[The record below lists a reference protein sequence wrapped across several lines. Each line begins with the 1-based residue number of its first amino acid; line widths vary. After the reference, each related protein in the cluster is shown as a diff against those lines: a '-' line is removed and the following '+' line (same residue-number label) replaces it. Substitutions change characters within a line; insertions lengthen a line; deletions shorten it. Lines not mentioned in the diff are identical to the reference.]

1 MSKIKPLDNR
11 LLVQADAVKEKTN
24 SGILVSSETQKKP
37 NTGVVVAVGPKVKAL
52 KSGDYITY
60 PDYSGTV
67 VVTDGSEY
75 LIMRETE
82 VLAII
87 GEYTA

>member
-11 LLVQADAVKEKTN
+11 LTVKVDAVKEKTN

-37 NTGVVVAVGPKVKAL
+37 STGVVLEVGPKVETL

-60 PDYSGTV
+60 PDYAGTIV
-67 VVTDGSEY
+67 YTDGEEY
-75 LIMRETE
+75 LIMREAE
-82 VLAII
+82 VLAIL
-87 GEYTA
+87 EDSK

>member
-11 LLVQADAVKEKTN
+11 LLVQADAVKDKTD

-37 NTGVVVAVGPKVKAL
+37 NKGLVLEVGPKVETL

-60 PDYSGTV
+60 PDYAGTILY
-67 VVTDGSEY
+67 TDGEEY
-75 LIMRETE
+75 LIMREAE
-82 VLAII
+82 VLAVI
-87 GEYTA
+87 G

>member
-11 LLVQADAVKEKTN
+11 LLVQADAVKEKTD

-37 NTGVVVAVGPKVKAL
+37 NTGVVLEVGPKVETL

-60 PDYSGTV
+60 PDYAGTIIY
-67 VVTDGSEY
+67 TDGEEY
-75 LIMRETE
+75 LIMREAE
-82 VLAII
+82 VLAIL
-87 GEYTA
+87 EDSK

>member
-11 LLVQADAVKEKTN
+11 LIVKVDAVKDKTD
-24 SGILVSSETQKKP
+24 SGILISSETQKKQ
-37 NTGVVVAVGPKVKAL
+37 TKGLVVAVGPKVETL

-60 PDYSGTV
+60 PDYAGSV
-67 VVTDGSEY
+67 VVTDGHEY

-82 VLAII
+82 VLAVI
-87 GEYTA
+87 GE